1 MSAIHIEQQYVGPN
15 IYSQEC
21 CSKYK
26 LLSSLFPPLPSN
38 RYQDGIRTRNNIV
51 RRKREWRVANAYA
64 LNDDAFNRSTRSRIF
79 HAIQSRPFHW
89 KRYTNVPKCI
99 GELLLSLTED
109 GLQYTPYNAVV
120 LPLTY
125 LTNAMHYKTLANIP
139 DGRQGD
145 QTQR

>member
-1 MSAIHIEQQYVGPN
+1 M
-15 IYSQEC
+15 
-21 CSKYK
+21 
-26 LLSSLFPPLPSN
+26 
-38 RYQDGIRTRNNIV
+38 
-51 RRKREWRVANAYA
+51 RRKREWRVANADA

-99 GELLLSLTED
+99 GERIVELLAPLLLLSLTED